1 MKTKVISVMRELLI
15 GKKNRVILE
24 QLRIGEWVVVMEVMV
39 KG

>member
-15 GKKNRVILE
+15 GKKKRVILE